1 MKGNVLIISYQLAI
15 NISIKSCI
23 STSLV
28 SYIGY
33 SLTNTRLVILY
44 LMEQS
49 VMTVM
54 NVIAT
59 SMSYLDDYSVSLVH
73 SCQIN
78 IKVTY
83 IIRST
88 HLHINN
94 PDTD

>member
-1 MKGNVLIISYQLAI
+1 
-15 NISIKSCI
+15 
-23 STSLV
+23 
-28 SYIGY
+28 
-33 SLTNTRLVILY
+33 
-44 LMEQS
+44 MEQS

-59 SMSYLDDYSVSLVH
+59 SMGYLDDYSVSLVH

-94 PDTD
+94 PDID